1 MGINLYLKKKKHHMK
16 KPDQILKIENILEI
30 VLSEYSLKD
39 NVIGYINRNT
49 YEINNIGEI
58 IGLNLIG
65 NRINDIHF
73 LENLTTLKSLNLAK
87 NKISDLSPIK
97 NLKLLENLDLVHNEI
112 TDISALDSLTNLTSL
127 IIWHNKISNISVL
140 KNLNNLILLDLSYNQ
155 ISDISVISNFSNLTE
170 LILWGNL
177 IDDISSLEK
186 LNNLKILNLGA
197 NHINEISYLNNLNNL
212 KEINLEYNLISDIKT
227 LLKINSL
234 ENVFLNGNKKIEIDF
249 PIEVLNADWEAVKF
263 YSENSKKSIPFKN
276 VKILLLGNP
285 NIGKSNLLEFLE
297 TNKIPIQNELTHGVV
312 YKKITFNDI
321 NFHMWDFGGQ
331 EYFHATHKLF
341 FSPSALNIVLWG
353 NYQSRIEDESRTQNF
368 DLNYWLR
375 TVEQLTKTD
384 KKEEVLVIENK
395 TDLNDPKYSAT
406 PQNQIQ
412 FANNFKSLN
421 ITFLDFCLLE
431 LKKTENFKHTFF
443 DISHKI
449 ISNFNY
455 PAFYEVFWKRIENLD
470 TDFVTIEE
478 INNRPRIENTISA
491 VKVFHN
497 MGLLLYFPEII
508 ASKVFVKPQIL
519 LQLLYEKVLSKDK
532 KDRLCKNEI
541 QNAIIGNSLD
551 LSVEEVISLLKYFDL
566 CFEID
571 IEKNTYFIPQYLE
584 EKNPYVT
591 IFEKTTFN
599 FCNIKIQAD
608 NYLMSLA
615 MLKIFTK
622 YGNNVKGKNT
632 KEYLFWNDGIIIE
645 KEDEILMIKFQRE
658 SQTIE
663 LYESKNASNFNLQR
677 EIVDYIL
684 NLPHSDAII
693 FKTNYSGNII
703 WDINWKSDY
712 FNVLISLDGEYF
724 IPWHQLNIN
733 QDLSQIKTNKLNEE
747 KIEEVSKFN
756 KYLNIILEDK
766 KEIEIVEKDN
776 QKPVINNVT
785 NFNGPVTNHGT
796 IGNNNQNPINNYQ
809 DASTKS
815 NSKSGITDKEKKDV
829 KKWKN
834 NTLFLLI
841 FSSVI
846 TSFLVI
852 IYFYEFTFIMNL
864 KNWEEF
870 KNNKLTNFLIFIGMT
885 IWNGWIIKMTYDRFY
900 DPSKENSF
908 IDLHRKKN

>member
-1 MGINLYLKKKKHHMK
+1 MK
-16 KPDQILKIENILEI
+16 KPNQIIKIESLLEV
-30 VLSEYSLKD
+30 VLSEYNLKD
-39 NVIGYINRNT
+39 NVIGYVNRNT
-49 YEINNIGEI
+49 YELNNNGEI

-65 NRINDIHF
+65 NRIIDIYF
-73 LENLTTLKSLNLAK
+73 LEDFTSLKSLNLAN
-87 NKISDLSPIK
+87 NKISDISIIQ
-97 NLKLLENLDLVHNEI
+97 NLKLLERLDLDHN
-112 TDISALDSLTNLTSL
+112 DISNISAIKNLTNLTSL
-127 IIWHNKISNISVL
+127 VIWKNKISDISIL
-140 KNLNNLILLDLSYNQ
+140 KNLKNLLFLDLSYNQ
-155 ISDISVISNFSNLTE
+155 ISDISVMSNFTHLSE
-170 LILWGNL
+170 LILWENNLHDITVLEKLINLKTLNLGQNL
-177 IDDISSLEK
+177 INDISSLK
-186 LNNLKILNLGA
+186 NLK
-197 NHINEISYLNNLNNL
+197 NL
-212 KEINLEYNLISDIKT
+212 KEVNLENNQISDIT
-227 LLKINSL
+227 LLLKIDSL
-234 ENVFLNGNKKIEIDF
+234 ETVILNGNKKIEIDF
-249 PIEVLNADWEAVKF
+249 PSEVLNADWQAVKF
-263 YSENSKKSIPFKN
+263 YSENSKKSVPFKN

-285 NIGKSNLLEFLE
+285 NIGKSNLLEYLE
-297 TNKIPIQNELTHGVV
+297 TNKIPRLNELTHGVV
-312 YKKITFNDI
+312 YKRITFNDI
-321 NFHMWDFGGQ
+321 NFHIWDFGGQ

-353 NYQSRIEDESRTQNF
+353 NYQSRLEDESRTQNF

-375 TVEQLTKTD
+375 TIEQLTKTD

-406 PQNQIQ
+406 PQNQVQ

-431 LKKTENFKHTFF
+431 LKKTDTFKLTLF
-443 DISHKI
+443 DLSQKI
-449 ISNFNY
+449 ISKFNY
-455 PAFYEVFWKRIENLD
+455 PAFYEVFWKRIENLNK
-470 TDFVTIEE
+470 DFVTIEE

-519 LQLLYEKVLSKDK
+519 LELLYEKVLSKDK
-532 KDRLCKNEI
+532 KDRLSKIEI

-571 IEKNTYFIPQYLE
+571 IEKNIYFIPQYLE

-622 YGNNVKGKNT
+622 YGNNVKGKST

-663 LYESKNASNFNLQR
+663 LYESKNAPNFNLQR
-677 EIVDYIL
+677 EIVNYIL

-693 FKTNYSGNII
+693 FKTNYYGNII

-724 IPWHQLNIN
+724 IPWHKLNIN
-733 QDLSQIKTNKLNEE
+733 QDLSQIKTNKLNGE
-747 KIEEVSKFN
+747 KIEDVSKFN
-756 KYLNIILEDK
+756 KYLNIILEEK

-776 QKPVINNVT
+776 QKSVINNVT

-796 IGNNNQNPINNYQ
+796 IGNNNQTPINNYQ
-809 DASTKS
+809 DASAKS
-815 NSKSGITDKEKKDV
+815 NSKSSITDKEKKDV

-834 NTLFLLI
+834 NALFLFI
-841 FSSVI
+841 FSSII

-864 KNWEEF
+864 KNWGEF
-870 KNNKLTNFLIFIGMT
+870 KKNKLTNLLIFIGMT